1 MNAALIRAEGHRNP
15 MSIRELESRTVA
27 WLVADYRA
35 VVFGLPE
42 DAAAG
47 YALFR
52 QEPEFI
58 YLRHLF
64 IKSEHRRKGLGR
76 ASMALLWEEVWNRP
90 NRVRIDVLTGNEAGR
105 RFGKRWD
112 SGNTRS
118 PWKRTRRH
126 PRNPDGFRPGRYRLR
141 TKKLRSPATTMTT
154 PA

>member
-1 MNAALIRAEGHRNP
+1 
-15 MSIRELESRTVA
+15 
-27 WLVADYRA
+27 VADYRA

-52 QEPEFI
+52 QEPECI

-105 RFGKRWD
+105 AFWQAM
-112 SGNTRS
+112 
-118 PWKRTRRH
+118 
-126 PRNPDGFRPGRYRLR
+126 GFRDYAIPMEAD
-141 TKKLRSPATTMTT
+141 TPPSPKS
-154 PA
+154 